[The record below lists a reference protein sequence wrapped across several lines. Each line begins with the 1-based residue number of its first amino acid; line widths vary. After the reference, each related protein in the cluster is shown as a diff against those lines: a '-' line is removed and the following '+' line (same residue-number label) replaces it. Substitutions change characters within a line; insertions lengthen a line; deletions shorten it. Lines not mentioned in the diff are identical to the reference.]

1 MGPNGKVNNMI
12 KPFEAAKYDLI
23 AISDSSIKGRS
34 NHACS
39 KSCRGVLKMIMQ
51 SSNSVVV
58 EVNKCCIYSTVNHPG
73 G

>member
-34 NHACS
+34 NHGRS
-39 KSCRGVLKMIMQ
+39 KSCNCVL
-51 SSNSVVV
+51 
-58 EVNKCCIYSTVNHPG
+58 
-73 G
+73 